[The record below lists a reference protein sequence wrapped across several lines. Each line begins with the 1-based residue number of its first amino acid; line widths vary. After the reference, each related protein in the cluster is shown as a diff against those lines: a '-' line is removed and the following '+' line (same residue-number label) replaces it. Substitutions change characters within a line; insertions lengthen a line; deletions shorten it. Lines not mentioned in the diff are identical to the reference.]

1 MQKEPGTASI
11 ISASSS
17 NSSKRI
23 KIMTIYV
30 KYDKTPEALP
40 VAVGGTVKE
49 LAKILGVSENLISSS
64 ISKKYP
70 SYARIEIEEGDDEE
84 E

>member
-1 MQKEPGTASI
+1 
-11 ISASSS
+11 
-17 NSSKRI
+17 
-23 KIMTIYV
+23 MTLYV

-40 VAVGGTVKE
+40 VAVGGTIKE
-49 LAKILGVSENLISSS
+49 LAEILGVSANLISSS

-70 SYARIEIEEGDDEE
+70 SYARIEIEEAEDEE